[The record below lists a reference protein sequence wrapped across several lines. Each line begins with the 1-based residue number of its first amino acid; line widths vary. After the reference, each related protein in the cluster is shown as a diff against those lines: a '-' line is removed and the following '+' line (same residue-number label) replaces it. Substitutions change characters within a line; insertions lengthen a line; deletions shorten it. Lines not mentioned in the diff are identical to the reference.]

1 MNSLITIMTCLY
13 SRVLDLAKFTYE
25 YAMVSEM
32 LPGWNWMELDREKT
46 YGLLHSAL
54 QSAAWASN
62 DRQLKFQRAY
72 FGLRPFH
79 PE

>member
-32 LPGWNWMELDREKT
+32 LPGWNWMELDGTGRRESIWPPAQCPPVC
-46 YGLLHSAL
+46 GLG
-54 QSAAWASN
+54 
-62 DRQLKFQRAY
+62 K
-72 FGLRPFH
+72 
-79 PE
+79 